1 MCRRFF
7 TNSRFMS
14 SNFITFINLT
24 LLKSLAYIFKKGDSG
39 GPFFVKSNGAY
50 YVAGIVSASFDD
62 CEGR

>member
-1 MCRRFF
+1 
-7 TNSRFMS
+7 MS